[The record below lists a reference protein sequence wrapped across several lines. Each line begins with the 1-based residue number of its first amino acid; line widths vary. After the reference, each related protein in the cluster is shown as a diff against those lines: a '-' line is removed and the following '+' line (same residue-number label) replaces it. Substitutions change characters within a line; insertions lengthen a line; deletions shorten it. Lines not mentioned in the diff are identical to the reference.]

1 MSRVQTLYELQ
12 MIGTAVFAVTG
23 VLAVNRRG
31 LDALGGTVLGTV
43 TSLGGGT
50 IRDVV
55 VRAPVFWLVDTNYL
69 LVAVVAS
76 LVAFFTSR
84 LVKTTYTLLLYLDAL
99 GAAMF
104 AIQAT
109 DKVLALQFAPAI
121 AVAMGVLT
129 ASAVVSCA
137 TPIPPGLPAL
147 RLAASRNSHLPA
159 LRSLPSRLPLFSAS
173 APLSS
178 TGTSRCQR
186 GSRTRRSALTRR
198 APALQTWSASFESC
212 NRPARLRWVISL
224 FAGNSA
230 PRVAQPMLS
239 VEC

>member
-55 VRAPVFWLVDTNYL
+55 IRAPVFWLIDTNYL

-84 LVKTTYTLLLYLDAL
+84 LFKTTYTLLLYLDAL

-109 DKVLALQFAPAI
+109 DKVLALQFAPSI

-129 ASAVVSCA
+129 GIGGGLLRDLLAGRQTLLMSREIYA
-137 TPIPPGLPAL
+137 TPILLGCLLYVAL
-147 RLAASRNSHLPA
+147 RNTAFA
-159 LRSLPSRLPLFSAS
+159 SAS
-173 APLSS
+173 I
-178 TGTSRCQR
+178 
-186 GSRTRRSALTRR
+186 LTVAIGFIFCMR
-198 APALQTWSASFESC
+198 AAAIHWHLQMPVWLT
-212 NRPARLRWVISL
+212 NRDDLA
-224 FAGNSA
+224 
-230 PRVAQPMLS
+230 
-239 VEC
+239 